1 MDEPPAI
8 ARGFLGHGGLPT
20 DQSRRRET
28 VLRELLLRMRPEA
41 RAREGALTKPEV
53 GGGTETEC
61 AVCGHWPV
69 DLRASMRS
77 AIEMIP
83 LRAEVCDDCLK
94 VLWDTLPKGPP
105 VER

>member
-1 MDEPPAI
+1 M
-8 ARGFLGHGGLPT
+8 PT

-28 VLRELLLRMRPEA
+28 VLRELLLRMRAEA
-41 RAREGALTKPEV
+41 RAREGVLTKPES
-53 GGGTETEC
+53 GTETEC

-69 DLRASMRS
+69 ELRAAMRS